1 MPYNVRDTPGTAVL
15 VVPMGRTGRLG
26 TLHMWKDYQYLLS
39 ATALA

>member
-1 MPYNVRDTPGTAVL
+1 MPYKLSDTPGKAVL

-39 ATALA
+39 VTALA